1 MIRSAAIV
9 FLAIWLLSLLIFRSA
24 GFNDPG
30 TFWHT
35 RVGEIILDSGTF
47 PRTDPFT
54 FPFEGQLWIPQQWL
68 AEIGMALVYRSAGM
82 DGQLLALATLLA
94 GLHAWAYSRL
104 RMAGVPAVIAGF
116 LAVAAWFAGLFH
128 DLIRP
133 HMVTLLLTAWTAAR
147 LVDFDRGRIGLRGLA
162 MLIPIFVLW
171 TNLHGGV
178 LGGMMMLG
186 FAAAGWFAGFFLKRS
201 SPIRNRNDIAWV
213 ILIGIVCGLS
223 ALVNPFGMEMIR
235 TWQRIVGSTAMK
247 QFVPEHQPL
256 DPFDSSGKAILI
268 VFGCYVL
275 LVLTT
280 RLSGFRITWLIPA
293 IWFTLSL
300 NGIRQG
306 PLCIVTSLILAA
318 DVWPHS
324 AIGRALTTV
333 TIPKPSHWGWSV
345 PFVAVLLSFTLQ
357 ATNCN
362 IPLIGRNWARLDESR
377 WPVSLEPVLRSVVE
391 RVPAGTRIYNDTYFG
406 GYLIRFAPELKIFTD
421 DRFELTGDEWIRRYV
436 ETVNEHPE
444 RFDDWQKQYGFR
456 FALVQTGPEPSPLER
471 HLLAKPN
478 EWKEIGRHPAAVLFE
493 FNEPFRFGIDHNW

>member
-1 MIRSAAIV
+1 MVRSAAIA
-9 FLAIWLLSLLIFRSA
+9 FLSIWLLSLLIFRAA

-35 RVGEIILDSGTF
+35 RVGELILDSGTF

-68 AEIGMALVYRSAGM
+68 AEVIMALLYRTAGM
-82 DGQLLALATLLA
+82 DGHLLALATLLA

-104 RMAGVPAVIAGF
+104 RLAGMPAAIAGF
-116 LAVAAWFAGLFH
+116 LILAVWFAGLFH
-128 DLIRP
+128 DLARP

-162 MLIPIFVLW
+162 MLIPVFVLW

-186 FAAAGWFAGFFLKRS
+186 IAAAGWFGAFLVGRS
-201 SPIRNRNDIAWV
+201 SPIRNRTEILWV
-213 ILIGIVCGLS
+213 ILIGIGCGLS
-223 ALVNPFGMEMIR
+223 ALVNPFGLEMIR

-256 DPFDSSGKAILI
+256 DPFDSSGKAVLI
-268 VFGCYVL
+268 VFGSYAL
-275 LVLTT
+275 FVLTT
-280 RLSGFRITWLIPA
+280 RFRGFRITWLIPA
-293 IWFTLSL
+293 IWFALSL

-306 PLCIVTSLILAA
+306 PLSIVTCLILAA

-324 AIGRALTTV
+324 SIGRALTTV
-333 TIPKPSHWGWSV
+333 FIPKPCHWGWSI
-345 PFVAVLLSFTLQ
+345 PLFGVLLSFTLQ
-357 ATNCN
+357 VAN
-362 IPLIGRNWARLDESR
+362 IKLPLIGRGWARLDETR
-377 WPVSLEPVLRSVVE
+377 WPVSLEPLLRSVVE

-421 DRFELTGDEWIRRYV
+421 DRFELTGDDWIRQYMDMN
-436 ETVNEHPE
+436 TDHPE
-444 RFDDWQKQYGFR
+444 QFDERQKQYGFR
-456 FALVQTGPEPSPLER
+456 FALIQTGPEPSLLER
-471 HLLAKPN
+471 HLLAKPS

-493 FNEPFRFGIDHNW
+493 MKSAP